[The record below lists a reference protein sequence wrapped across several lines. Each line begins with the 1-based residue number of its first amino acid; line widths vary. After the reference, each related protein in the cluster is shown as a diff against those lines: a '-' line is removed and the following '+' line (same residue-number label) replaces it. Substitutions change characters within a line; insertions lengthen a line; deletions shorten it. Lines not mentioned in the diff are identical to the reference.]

1 MKPCLPPFACRR
13 LVLLTALLLGA
24 VKAAAAADA
33 LPTAEIA
40 PGVFVHQGQQQVWS
54 HANAGDV
61 ANLGFVVGSQCVAV
75 IDTGGSPQLGA
86 ALLAAVRQATP
97 VPVCYVINTHV
108 HPDHL
113 LGNQAFAAL
122 EPRPRFV
129 GHARLPASLSARAP
143 FYRDALQRELG
154 VELAAEGVI
163 FPEVLVDDR
172 HELDLGGVRLTLRA
186 WPTAHTDN
194 DLSVQVGERGPIFL
208 GDLLFA
214 GHLPVI
220 DGRLLGWLEVMDAL
234 DTLDLELA
242 IPGHGA
248 PSADWKAAM
257 AVQRSY
263 LLGVRDG
270 VRAAID
276 AGTPI
281 AETVEA
287 LAGAGVDNWLL
298 VDEFH
303 RRNLTAAYAELEWED

>member
-1 MKPCLPPFACRR
+1 MKLCLTPLAWRR
-13 LVLLTALLLGA
+13 LVLLAALLLGA
-24 VKAAAAADA
+24 VKAVSAADV
-33 LPTAEIA
+33 LPVAEIA

-54 HANAGDV
+54 HASAGDV

-75 IDTGGSPQLGA
+75 IDTGGSPSLGA
-86 ALLAAVRQATP
+86 ALLAAVRQVTSL
-97 VPVCYVINTHV
+97 PVCYVINTHV

-154 VELAAEGVI
+154 VDMAADGVI
-163 FPEVLVDDR
+163 FPELLVDDR
-172 HELDLGGVRLTLRA
+172 HELDLGGLRLALRA

-234 DTLDLELA
+234 EGLDLRLA
-242 IPGHGA
+242 VPGHGA
-248 PSADWKAAM
+248 PTTDWKAAM
-257 AVQRSY
+257 ALQRSY

-276 AGTPI
+276 AGQPI
-281 AETVEA
+281 AEAVEA
-287 LAGAGVDNWLL
+287 LAGVGVDNWLL